1 MKYKIE
7 IWGDLWCVFKWIPEE
22 HGWRITAS
30 FETKEEAEQWIK
42 ERRTK

>member
-1 MKYKIE
+1 MRIE
-7 IWGDLWCVFKWIPEE
+7 HLEGLWCVFKWIPEE

-30 FETKEEAEQWIK
+30 FKTKKEAEQWIK